1 MLTIN
6 QLLSILKDATNRL
19 PQLRY
24 AYGLLGISV
33 VAALTIRLLG
43 PDKASIIAIASTLI
57 GTVLV
62 FVVAIAFGKSALAK
76 LPAQLLVWAI
86 TLFFYC
92 FLGFTVLAF
101 AISWP
106 CNWVI
111 YLGILNKECI
121 IPPPPKPVNANTP
134 ATTISEVQTN
144 ISPPINANIPATTIP
159 EVPKNISPPIIDPKD
174 NCDIVSGKI
183 TSSTGTVVNNAKIT
197 VLLPNI
203 SAYEYKSIRDNSY
216 VLASTSS
223 NSEGKY
229 QVKPDFDSGYKYEM
243 LVEAKDYIDNKA
255 IIDQTNQCEA
265 KNDVN
270 VILEKHPKIGE

>member
-144 ISPPINANIPATTIP
+144 ISPPINANIPATTIS
-159 EVPKNISPPIIDPKD
+159 EVQTNISVTSR
-174 NCDIVSGKI
+174 CDLG
-183 TSSTGTVVNNAKIT
+183 
-197 VLLPNI
+197 
-203 SAYEYKSIRDNSY
+203 
-216 VLASTSS
+216 
-223 NSEGKY
+223 
-229 QVKPDFDSGYKYEM
+229 
-243 LVEAKDYIDNKA
+243 
-255 IIDQTNQCEA
+255 
-265 KNDVN
+265 
-270 VILEKHPKIGE
+270 